1 MQIYTSY
8 LLTLMMLQS
17 GNLEMVSNV
26 NDATKTT
33 TKKGSR
39 QKMKTHFVMNSHHE
53 GGGGLNEFYIHV
65 PMNELRR
72 FGFLI

>member
-39 QKMKTHFVMNSHHE
+39 QKMKTHFDMISHHQE
-53 GGGGLNEFYIHV
+53 GGGLNEFSIHV